1 MNNIQKYLF
10 IVVYQSIMNK
20 RGWRIIK
27 LGLLCVAAAGAN
39 YLVNNFCVYYLK
51 IPLYLDTIFNAAVC
65 FSAGLVPGIITAG
78 LSYTALAA
86 RDSGFHPFVLC
97 SIAEVLLIWQIKPS
111 LSELPLAN
119 IVNSTEAERKRDS
132 LVSVIARLMLLY
144 IAASLA
150 VSILGGIIDF
160 ITYNVLSNSKIFFS
174 AEDAFKIGFLKS
186 NIHPL
191 AINIMSRIPVN
202 MVDRFIVIFGGYGL
216 ALLCRKIIKK

>member
-1 MNNIQKYLF
+1 MKKSVGR
-10 IVVYQSIMNK
+10 IV
-20 RGWRIIK
+20 K
-27 LGLLCVAAAGAN
+27 LGLLCALAAGAN
-39 YLVNNFCVYYLK
+39 YLVNNICVYYLK

-65 FSAGLVPGIITAG
+65 FSAGLLPGLITAG

-97 SIAEVLLIWQIKPS
+97 SVAEVLLVWRLKPS
-111 LSELPLAN
+111 PSELSLAN
-119 IVNSTEAERKRDS
+119 IVNITEAERKRDS

-191 AINIMSRIPVN
+191 AVNIMSRIPVN
-202 MVDRFIVIFGGYGL
+202 MVDRFIVIFGGYGVAVL
-216 ALLCRKIIKK
+216 YRKIGYNN